1 MQKFS
6 KILDRNFIIILLIL
20 ISIGFASAD
29 IIDAKLIPKDT
40 TLGEV
45 FTKNK
50 WIFDR
55 SYSLKDFYSP
65 NPEIDLL
72 ISNYMDFLTDEEKV
86 AQLLIIPIGSNA
98 NSFEKAEVIARRY
111 KVGGFI
117 FLKNRSD
124 DVKNYVKELNELY
137 ERMNMIKPIFSV
149 DGEPALL
156 HMRLEGTKPL
166 PYAGSI
172 ICEDECVDV
181 SRKIADTL
189 ESFGIKYNFAP
200 VCDYSENTDIIG
212 SRSFGGDANHIIDFC
227 KIFIDEMQQRNIVA
241 TAKHFPGH
249 GTINGDTHGR
259 LIYIQGTPPELEIFQ
274 ALIDYGVIS
283 IMVGH
288 IAVADNGEYSTG
300 GKPSTLSRKMV
311 TEILKHK
318 MGFKGIVITDAM
330 TMNAVSG
337 FKNPDIQAL
346 KAGCDIVLMPR
357 DESSFIKRVT
367 ELIQEDK
374 ELRLQ
379 VLESVRKVL
388 KLKVC
393 LGIIYKK

>member
-1 MQKFS
+1 MQKIS

-55 SYSLKDFYSP
+55 SYSLKDFYSS

-98 NSFEKAEVIARRY
+98 NSFEKAKEIARRY

-124 DVKNYVKELNELY
+124 DVKKYVKELNELY

-200 VCDYSENTDIIG
+200 VCDYSENKDIIG

-259 LIYIQGTPPELEIFQ
+259 LIYIQGIPPELEIFQ

-288 IAVADNGEYSTG
+288 IAVTDNGEYSTG

-357 DESSFIKRVT
+357 DESSFVKRVT
-367 ELIQEDK
+367 ELIQEDR